1 MSTQTHDLTVS
12 GMSCQ
17 HCVKAITQ
25 AIQGE
30 DPSAIVEVELPQG
43 LTRVT
48 TTLARDTVAHL
59 IEEEGYVVQA

>member
-1 MSTQTHDLTVS
+1 MSTQTHDLSVK

-17 HCVKAITQ
+17 HCVKAITK

-30 DPSAIVEVELPQG
+30 DPAATVQVELPQG

-48 TTLARDTVAHL
+48 TTLTRDAVARL